1 MSSTSP
7 GPPEDLGDGIRL
19 TVAGVAARLGVA
31 APTLRTWARRYGLGP
46 SGHVAGSH
54 RRYEA
59 SDLARL
65 ETMRRL
71 TLEGVAPADAAEI
84 ALRGTD
90 VSDGA
95 AKAGEPDARNGAAPA
110 GEPDARNGAAPAGEP
125 DARNGAAPAGG
136 PGSAED
142 TTPAAGQPA
151 QNGRKGHA
159 PAGAGPEDEEPMVAD
174 PLTVAAAAV
183 DGDHRRLARL
193 IRRAGREH
201 GLLDGWLMAVRPAIE
216 MVAQR
221 PQPDRPGRDPERL
234 LRAQMLTVL
243 AEASSEPE
251 PDRIQALVQ
260 CVPSM
265 STDAHVLATEM
276 TLRGAHVRVAHQRLE
291 ADGGQALLDLVARQ
305 QGVLTVILGES
316 EIAEN
321 LVRVLCER
329 GDEVFLIALTDTIA
343 PRDGLHRARTLSGAL
358 HEIMSLL
365 TQTARS

>member
-84 ALRGTD
+84 ALRVTD
-90 VSDGA
+90 VPGDEVQV
-95 AKAGEPDARNGAAPA
+95 GEPGA
-110 GEPDARNGAAPAGEP
+110 E
-125 DARNGAAPAGG
+125 NGAAPAGG
-136 PGSAED
+136 ASPAED
-142 TTPAAGQPA
+142 TTPTAGPPA
-151 QNGRKGHA
+151 QNGRQGDA
-159 PAGAGPEDEEPMVAD
+159 PAGDGPVDEDEDEEPMVAD

-234 LRAQMLTVL
+234 LRAQMLAVL
-243 AEASSEPE
+243 AEATPGPE
-251 PDRIQALVQ
+251 PDRPHALVQ
-260 CVPSM
+260 CVPAM
-265 STDAHVLATEM
+265 STDAHVLATELS
-276 TLRGAHVRVAHQRLE
+276 LRGAHVRVAHQRLE

-305 QGVLTVILGES
+305 EGMLTVILGES

-321 LVRVLCER
+321 LVQALCER

-358 HEIMSLL
+358 HEIMGLL
-365 TQTARS
+365 NPTAGS

>member
-95 AKAGEPDARNGAAPA
+95 AKAGEPDAGNGAAPA
-110 GEPDARNGAAPAGEP
+110 GEPDAGNGAAPAGEP

-142 TTPAAGQPA
+142 TTPAAGPPA

-159 PAGAGPEDEEPMVAD
+159 PDGAGPEDEEPMVAD

-243 AEASSEPE
+243 AEATSEPE